1 MDNKIYLHGIH
12 SLSDNY
18 DSKTTLKIL
27 KKVIQSNALLSARM
41 QNKKH
46 HIVLF
51 NGLDYISLC
60 DYEKK
65 DISNEYSSYENYIR
79 YSLSLIFPKNKI
91 EVLNPEIV
99 DMVLDY
105 DTIRK
110 YGLSNGKR
118 YTDLYDEVQVKDKIL
133 LDHMSGITLP
143 ISKMKNN
150 FLNESKTINMVL
162 REIEKINILLEQ
174 YNHLVPLYD
183 IDTFESLD
191 NTENVKQLVRHYYK
205 NRS

>member
-12 SLSDNY
+12 SLSDSY
-18 DSKTTLKIL
+18 DSRTTLKIL
-27 KKVIQSNALLSARM
+27 KKVLQSNALLSAKM
-41 QNKKH
+41 QNKKFY
-46 HIVLF
+46 IILF

-65 DISNEYSSYENYIR
+65 DTTNNNAYENYIR

-91 EVLNPEIV
+91 NVIEPELV
-99 DMVLDY
+99 DMVFDY
-105 DTIRK
+105 DTIRN
-110 YGLSNGKR
+110 YGLSKNKR
-118 YTDLYDEVQVKDKIL
+118 YTDLPDEAQVKDKIS
-133 LDHMSGITLP
+133 LDLMTGITLP
-143 ISKMKNN
+143 ISKMKNI
-150 FLNESKTINMVL
+150 FLNETRTINMVL
-162 REIEKINILLEQ
+162 REIEKVNILLDK

-191 NTENVKQLVRHYYK
+191 NTENVKHLVKHYYK